1 MISVQFTFDLPI
13 SPSTRQD
20 PLIAAKQQELARI
33 DAEREDMLREHT
45 NDLDDSLADYEAL
58 SRQLNRAN
66 QTVLSLAQEKVDLQ
80 YASYKAGNSDLT
92 NVLAAR
98 RELIDQRLRVIDLE
112 NQRDAIAA
120 QLHFTYGETAQ

>member
-1 MISVQFTFDLPI
+1 MSFHLYKHLSKKKKITI
-13 SPSTRQD
+13 
-20 PLIAAKQQELARI
+20 I
-33 DAEREDMLREHT
+33 DRKD
-45 NDLDDSLADYEAL
+45 LADYEAL